1 MHGESNLVSILAG
14 GRLVLVWW
22 HARRYLTVGA
32 GADWHG
38 VSVYFPACSVVL
50 RIRSVG
56 DVTLSLGS

>member
-1 MHGESNLVSILAG
+1 MSILAG

-38 VSVYFPACSVVL
+38 VSVYFPACPVVL